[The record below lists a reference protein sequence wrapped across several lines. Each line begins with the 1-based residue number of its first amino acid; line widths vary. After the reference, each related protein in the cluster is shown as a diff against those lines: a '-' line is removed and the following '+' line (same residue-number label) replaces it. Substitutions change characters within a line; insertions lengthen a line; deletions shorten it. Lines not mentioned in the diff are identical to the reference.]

1 MKFYENIIEVI
12 TFIAGHSQIMGHMPS
27 KLSLSKVIEKINEHS
42 DQDIESFGLFESSS
56 PNYTTYYP
64 EVTEEDFKPKDSD
77 FIEPVYRL
85 LSNTV
90 VQHKTNPIEF
100 PEDVL
105 KASMHKLIGLT
116 VNVDHET
123 ALGNGIG
130 VIKAVE
136 WQPSYKTGSFEVP
149 GGINGILKIDGKSN
163 PRIVRGIMMDP
174 PMIHSNSV
182 TVAFGWRPS
191 HDMDESLFYSKLGT
205 YDKDGKLIRK
215 IATDIKFY
223 LETSLVGLGA
233 DPFAQKIDNGKIVNP
248 VLAKSREPISKKSLS
263 DDTYINTVCTLDWK
277 ENGKVLEVISN
288 SIENFNDNNNNENME
303 LLRFLETVF
312 GLEQNSLTEENYSER
327 ITAIAE
333 QLTSLTS
340 EVEGLRTPTI
350 EGLVGTEAISN
361 AIKELATLK
370 GQLPEGRDLASVVK
384 LSMVGMDAI
393 SVLRADTLRLYN
405 LSLNGSTADDVLVNL
420 INTTDY
426 ENLKALHTQYDKFT
440 DKALEFVCNDCNSH
454 NVTRA
459 SAKGATIENGLTPK
473 TPAEVIKNATSGI
486 KGKFT
491 IFKNK

>member
-1 MKFYENIIEVI
+1 M
-12 TFIAGHSQIMGHMPS
+12 
-27 KLSLSKVIEKINEHS
+27 
-42 DQDIESFGLFESSS
+42 
-56 PNYTTYYP
+56 
-64 EVTEEDFKPKDSD
+64 
-77 FIEPVYRL
+77 
-85 LSNTV
+85 
-90 VQHKTNPIEF
+90 
-100 PEDVL
+100 
-105 KASMHKLIGLT
+105 
-116 VNVDHET
+116 
-123 ALGNGIG
+123 
-130 VIKAVE
+130 
-136 WQPSYKTGSFEVP
+136 
-149 GGINGILKIDGKSN
+149 
-163 PRIVRGIMMDP
+163 
-174 PMIHSNSV
+174 
-182 TVAFGWRPS
+182 
-191 HDMDESLFYSKLGT
+191 
-205 YDKDGKLIRK
+205 
-215 IATDIKFY
+215 
-223 LETSLVGLGA
+223 
-233 DPFAQKIDNGKIVNP
+233 
-248 VLAKSREPISKKSLS
+248 
-263 DDTYINTVCTLDWK
+263 DWK
-277 ENGKVLEVISN
+277 ENGKIIDVVSNGLEKFSKN
-288 SIENFNDNNNNENME
+288 NDNNKNME

-370 GQLPEGRDLASVVK
+370 GQLPEGRDLSSVVK

-426 ENLKALHTQYDKFT
+426 ENLKALRTQYDKFT